1 MMCFGIQKKKAL
13 IVDDHAFVRKSAE
26 SILNRI
32 GISDVTSAENG
43 IQARQA
49 IHDSETPF
57 ELILCDLSMPDGDGF
72 VLLRELA
79 DMASGAK
86 LIIMSG
92 EEDEVLQ
99 SALTIARSRHLQVLG
114 SVSKP
119 LSIEKMKKLLGY
131 EIPQENSHTA
141 AAPLTPRELRHAL
154 LDDLVEVWFQPQFNV
169 QTSTP
174 YGVEAL
180 ARIKWNDTIISPDR
194 FIPTAEKNGMMAE
207 LTDAIINKAMKQ
219 CAPYI
224 ARHNHLVLSLNVSP
238 VGLKQSFPDD
248 MRTLC
253 ASFNIRPS
261 NIVLEVTETAISS
274 DKTTLLEILARL
286 RLMKFRLSIDD
297 FGTGFSSLSQL
308 KGLPFH
314 ELKVDKSFVQD
325 ALTNPK
331 SHSILKNSL
340 RLGND
345 LRLNTVAEGVE
356 TSAQQRLIQSLGCR
370 LVQGYH
376 IARPMPIRD
385 CENWWRKS
393 CATTAQAACE

>member
-1 MMCFGIQKKKAL
+1 MLCFGIQEKKAL
-13 IVDDHAFVRKSAE
+13 VVDDHAFVRKSAE

-32 GISDVTSAENG
+32 GITDVTTAENG
-43 IQARQA
+43 IQAREA
-49 IHDSETPF
+49 IYNTSTPF
-57 ELILCDLSMPDGDGF
+57 EFILCDLSMPDEDGF

-92 EEDEVLQ
+92 EESEVLQ
-99 SALTIARSRHLQVLG
+99 SALTIARNRRLQVLG
-114 SVSKP
+114 SVKKP
-119 LSIEKMKKLLGY
+119 LSIEKLKTLLGHDVQQPKKH
-131 EIPQENSHTA
+131 IATS
-141 AAPLTPRELRHAL
+141 PLSSRELRSAL

-169 QTSTP
+169 HEGRP

-180 ARIKWNDTIISPDR
+180 ARIKRKEEIISPDR

-207 LTDAIINKAMKQ
+207 LTEAIIYKAMEQ

-224 ARHNHLVLSLNVSP
+224 ARHKELVLSLNVSP
-238 VGLKQSFPDD
+238 VGLKHSFPDH

-340 RLGND
+340 RLAND
-345 LRLNTVAEGVE
+345 LKLNTVAEGVE
-356 TSAQQRLIQSLGCR
+356 TAAQQQLIQSLGCH

-385 CENWWRKS
+385 CETWWRKS
-393 CATTAQAACE
+393 CAATIQAACE